1 MDNERGTGVVDIV
14 ERESCRKGVDDIV
27 ERESW
32 GKGVEDIVERDMK
45 SLIIIRLDYYLT
57 SLLTKIATVTRT
69 SQATAPQST
78 GLPYKSVRRLICA
91 YLQGPQ
97 FLSLEPKPRLI

>member
-1 MDNERGTGVVDIV
+1 MALRAGQSSYGLKDQTMALWTYVLDNRLMALRIV
-14 ERESCRKGVDDIV
+14 
-27 ERESW
+27 
-32 GKGVEDIVERDMK
+32 K

-69 SQATAPQST
+69 SQATAPQSV